1 MSIQKKMGKACLFS
15 SHDSEANTQMI
26 LRTLKQT
33 CAESATRTKTAT
45 NKMQSL
51 NALNE
56 GVAVI

>member
-1 MSIQKKMGKACLFS
+1 MGKACLFS